1 MTHPDENRLLMR
13 FMLLSVAAALV
24 TIAMKVAAAW
34 LTGSVGLLSD
44 ALESG
49 VNLVAAVVGLIALR
63 VAAKPADY
71 NHQFG
76 HGKAEY
82 LSAAVEGT
90 MIFVAATAIMWS
102 SVDRLVHPQPV
113 EQPGIGLALSTAA
126 SVVNLAV
133 GLALIRAG
141 RRHRSITLVAD
152 GNHLLTDVWTS
163 VGVLAGVGL
172 VVLTGWD
179 VLDPVVAILVAV
191 NILRI
196 GYGLVKQSVIG
207 MLDVVLP
214 PEDVAAVDAVLER
227 YRQGGSIVILPPR
240 TRQSGRQRF
249 VYLTVRVPGDWT
261 VRAGHDLLDRLEA
274 DLRDAL
280 PGTTVFTH
288 LEPIRPAVAVSAD
301 EPRRR

>member
-179 VLDPVVAILVAV
+179 VLDPVVAILVAL

-214 PEDVAAVDAVLER
+214 SEDVAAVDAVLER
-227 YRQGGSIVILPPR
+227 YRQGGSVVILPPR

-261 VRAGHDLLDRLEA
+261 VRAGHELLDRLEA
-274 DLRDAL
+274 DLGDAL

-288 LEPIRPAVAVSAD
+288 LEPIRPAVAVSPD
-301 EPRRR
+301 EPLRR

>member
-90 MIFVAATAIMWS
+90 MIFVAATAILWS

>member
-1 MTHPDENRLLMR
+1 MTHPDENRRLMR
-13 FMLLSVAAALV
+13 FMLLSVAAALA
-24 TIAMKVAAAW
+24 TMAMKALAAV

-90 MIFVAATAIMWS
+90 MIFVAATAILWS
-102 SVDRLVHPQPV
+102 SIDRLLHPQAV
-113 EQPGIGLALSTAA
+113 EQPGIGLALSTGA
-126 SVVNLAV
+126 SVINLAV
-133 GLALIRAG
+133 GLALLRAG
-141 RRHRSITLVAD
+141 RRYRSITLVAD

-163 VGVLAGVGL
+163 VGVLTGVAL

-196 GYGLVKQSVIG
+196 GYGLVKQSVLG

-214 PEDVAAVDAVLER
+214 DEDVAAVDAILDR
-227 YRQGGSIVILPPR
+227 YREGGSVVILPPR
-240 TRQSGRQRF
+240 TREAGRQRF

-261 VRAGHDLLDRLEA
+261 VRSGHDLLDRLEA
-274 DLRDAL
+274 DLRGAL

-288 LEPIRPAVAVSAD
+288 LEPTGPKAD
-301 EPRRR
+301 V

>member
-1 MTHPDENRLLMR
+1 MTHPDENRRLMR
-13 FMLLSVAAALV
+13 FMLLSVAAALA
-24 TIAMKVAAAW
+24 TMAMKALAAV

-90 MIFVAATAIMWS
+90 MIFVAATAILWS
-102 SVDRLVHPQPV
+102 SVDRLLHPQAV
-113 EQPGIGLALSTAA
+113 EQPGIGLALSTGA
-126 SVVNLAV
+126 SVINLAV
-133 GLALIRAG
+133 GLALLRAG

-163 VGVLAGVGL
+163 VGVLAGVAL

-179 VLDPVVAILVAV
+179 VLDPIVAILVAV

-196 GYGLVKQSVIG
+196 GYELVKQSVMG

-214 PEDVAAVDAVLER
+214 DEDVAAVDAILDR
-227 YRQGGSIVILPPR
+227 YREGNSVVILPPR
-240 TRQSGRQRF
+240 TREAGRQRF

-274 DLRDAL
+274 DLRGAL
-280 PGTTVFTH
+280 PGTAVFTH
-288 LEPIRPAVAVSAD
+288 LEPTGPTAD
-301 EPRRR
+301 L